1 MTASKT
7 IITRK
12 AIREMEAYR
21 PPTEGRKG
29 KLRLD
34 FNENTTGC
42 SPKVM
47 MALRKISPECVS
59 VYPEYGDFL
68 EELAFYLNVKP
79 SEVLLTNGSDEAIEL
94 VMKTYLEK
102 GDEVIIPV
110 PTFAMFR
117 FYASLMGAKSREI
130 PYNRDLSFPLRRVI
144 KSISKKTKMVVLV
157 NPNNPTGTTIPKK
170 GVAEIA
176 KKAKNA
182 VVLIDEAYCQFYK
195 KSSKGLVNAYN
206 NVIITQTF
214 SKAFGLA
221 GLRLG
226 CILSNADMIRQMQKI
241 KSPYN
246 VNALAVVAG
255 SAALKDL
262 AYVQGYANEVGK
274 AKKLLIACLK
284 KLNIKFYRSDANFM
298 LAYFGEQARYV
309 EEKLREK
316 GILVRNRSSDLLLNG
331 CIRISIG
338 TRKQMRVFI
347 KNLKEILEDLK

>member
-1 MTASKT
+1 MTKTKT
-7 IITRK
+7 ITTGKNIL
-12 AIREMEAYR
+12 EMEAYR

-34 FNENTTGC
+34 FNENTAGC
-42 SPKVM
+42 SPEVIR
-47 MALRKISPECVS
+47 ALRKISPEYVS
-59 VYPEYGDFL
+59 VYPEYGEFL
-68 EELAFYLNVKP
+68 EELASYLNVKP

-102 GDEVIIPV
+102 GGEVILPV
-110 PTFAMFR
+110 PTFAMFKL
-117 FYASLMGAKSREI
+117 YASLMGAKVKEV
-130 PYNRDLSFPLRRVI
+130 PYNSDLSFPLSRMLM
-144 KSISKKTKMVVLV
+144 SISAKTKMVVLV
-157 NPNNPTGTTIPKK
+157 NPNSPTGTTIPEK
-170 GVAEIA
+170 GISEIV

-182 VVLIDEAYCQFYK
+182 VVLIDEAYYQFYK
-195 KSSKGLVNAYN
+195 RSSKGLVKAYN

-226 CILSNADMIRQMQKI
+226 YAISNADVIKEIQKA

-246 VNALAVVAG
+246 VSSLAVAAG
-255 SAALKDL
+255 DAALKDI
-262 AYVQGYANEVGK
+262 AYVERYVEEVRE

-284 KLNIKFYRSDANFM
+284 KLKIKFYRSDANFM
-298 LAYFGEQARYV
+298 LAYFGEQAKNV
-309 EEKLREK
+309 EAKLRGK

-338 TRKQMRVFI
+338 TRKQMRLFI
-347 KNLKEILEDLK
+347 KNLEAALEDLK